1 MADVMRL
8 YHTGFAVIPSPD
20 LLRGR
25 KNADFG
31 QGFYLADDVA
41 FSRRWAR
48 QRSCEVTYLNSY
60 ELDCTGLRVK
70 VFDRDAAWFDYIFR
84 NRRGEKDALAA
95 YDVIMGPITNDT
107 IYDTWGIITSGF
119 LPREQALRL
128 LSIGPQYRQIVIKT
142 TAAAARLRFLGAEAL
157 TAKEIARYRETVL
170 REEQQ
175 FQTAFAALLEE
186 MNED

>member
-8 YHTGFAVIPSPD
+8 YHTGFAVIPSPN

-31 QGFYLADDVA
+31 QGFYLTDDVA

-48 QRSCEVTYLNSY
+48 QRSCEATYLNSY
-60 ELDCTGLRVK
+60 ELDCAGLK
-70 VFDRDAAWFDYIFR
+70 IKAFDRDGAWFDYIFH
-84 NRRGEKDALAA
+84 NRRGEKDTLAA
-95 YDVIMGPITNDT
+95 YDVIMGPIANDT
-107 IYDTWGIITSGF
+107 IYDTWGIVTSGF

-128 LSIGPQYRQIVIKT
+128 LSIGPEYRQIVIKSPAG
-142 TAAAARLRFLGAEAL
+142 AAKLRFLGAEAL
-157 TAKEIARYRETVL
+157 TAEAIARYRETVA
-170 REEQQ
+170 REERQ
-175 FQTAFAALLEE
+175 FQAAFAALLEE

>member
-1 MADVMRL
+1 MADLMRL

-31 QGFYLADDVA
+31 QGFYLTDDVA

-48 QRSCEVTYLNSY
+48 HRSCEVTYLNSY

-95 YDVIMGPITNDT
+95 YDVIVGPIANDT
-107 IYDTWGIITSGF
+107 IYDTWGITTSGF

-157 TAKEIARYRETVL
+157 TAEEIARYRETVL

-186 MNED
+186 MNAD

>member
-31 QGFYLADDVA
+31 QGFYLTDDVA

-84 NRRGEKDALAA
+84 NRRGEKDALTA
-95 YDVIMGPITNDT
+95 YDVIMGPIANDT
-107 IYDTWGIITSGF
+107 IYDTWGITTSGF

-142 TAAAARLRFLGAEAL
+142 TAAAARLRFLCRHRLKWESRPLFKG
-157 TAKEIARYRETVL
+157 K
-170 REEQQ
+170 
-175 FQTAFAALLEE
+175 
-186 MNED
+186 

>member
-31 QGFYLADDVA
+31 QGFYLTDDVA

-60 ELDCTGLRVK
+60 ELDCAGLK
-70 VFDRDAAWFDYIFR
+70 IKAFDRDGAWFNYIFR
-84 NRRGEKDALAA
+84 NRRGETDALTA
-95 YDVIMGPITNDT
+95 YDVIVGPIANDT
-107 IYDTWGIITSGF
+107 IYDTWGITTSGF

-157 TAKEIARYRETVL
+157 TAEEIARYRETVL

>member
-1 MADVMRL
+1 MRL
-8 YHTGFAVIPSPD
+8 
-20 LLRGR
+20 RK
-25 KNADFG
+25 KNAR
-31 QGFYLADDVA
+31 A
-41 FSRRWAR
+41 
-48 QRSCEVTYLNSY
+48 
-60 ELDCTGLRVK
+60 
-70 VFDRDAAWFDYIFR
+70 
-84 NRRGEKDALAA
+84 ALAFRFCSGGI
-95 YDVIMGPITNDT
+95 VLIPLIVRCCL
-107 IYDTWGIITSGF
+107 YDTWGITTSGF

-157 TAKEIARYRETVL
+157 TAEEIARYRETVL